1 MDNTTKIFDFML
13 GLGVQVAEE
22 AYKFKNTLENEYNKI
37 LIVGSN
43 NNSDTAIAIRE
54 TTELVVVFLED
65 LRYKLLQG

>member
-1 MDNTTKIFDFML
+1 MDTTKIFDFML
-13 GLGVQVAEE
+13 GLSVQVAEE
-22 AYKFKNTLENEYNKI
+22 AYKFKTTLENEYNKI